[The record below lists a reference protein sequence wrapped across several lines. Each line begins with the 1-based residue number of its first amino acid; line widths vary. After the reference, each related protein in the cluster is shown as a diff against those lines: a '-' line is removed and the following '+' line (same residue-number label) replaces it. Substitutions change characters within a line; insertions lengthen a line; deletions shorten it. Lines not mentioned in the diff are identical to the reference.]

1 MNSRLNTKSIKNCYD
16 ITKIRAEYQRVNN
29 NRDIKIR
36 RIDDTL
42 NHYTMILMRM
52 NDCERKRT
60 MELKIN
66 ELKDKLNKIR
76 GGSAPPRHI
85 QMGF

>member
-1 MNSRLNTKSIKNCYD
+1 MSSRLNTKSIKNCYD
-16 ITKIRAEYQRVNN
+16 ITKIKAEYERVNN

-36 RIDDTL
+36 KIDDTL
-42 NHYTMILMRM
+42 NHYTMIIMRM

-60 MELKIN
+60 MEHKIN

-76 GGSAPPRHI
+76 RENKS
-85 QMGF
+85 